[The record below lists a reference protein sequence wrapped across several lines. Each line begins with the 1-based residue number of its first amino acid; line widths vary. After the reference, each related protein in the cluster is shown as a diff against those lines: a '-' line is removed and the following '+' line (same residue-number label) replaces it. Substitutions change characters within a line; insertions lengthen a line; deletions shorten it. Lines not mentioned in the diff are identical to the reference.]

1 MTPITPPDPALQ
13 GLQAR
18 LLDFHHALRD
28 AGVPVAISDGM
39 DAMRA
44 ACVVDL
50 LDRAVLR
57 EALASTLT
65 SSASHRMAFDTLFD
79 IYFPRTSALP
89 GEGAAPAG
97 GAGTTGPP
105 DVRDPMDLLEELV
118 QRLLQGDLG
127 DGGAAIRRIAQE
139 VVAQLGRVEN
149 ADGSTSYFAYRVY
162 RHFNLRG
169 MLRRL
174 LQESGID
181 QAGDD
186 LAARLLADEFE
197 DRLRRLR
204 EEIDAEIR
212 RRQVEARGP
221 EAVAR
226 RAVKPLPEDV
236 DFFSITADE
245 QAHMRRAVRP
255 LARKLATRLAVK
267 RRRARDG
274 AFDVRRT
281 LRRALATGG
290 VPIDPAHRS
299 KKVHRPELVLIC
311 DVSGSVAAFAKFT
324 LMFTHALQGQFS
336 RVRSFAFIDTVDEV
350 TALFADG
357 DFGRG
362 MARMAAEADLVWL
375 DGHSDY
381 GHAFEV
387 FARRHRD
394 ALTPRTTVL
403 VLGDAR
409 NNYRAANAWALREI
423 RQHSKR
429 LFWLNPE
436 PRAQWDSGDSIAT
449 DYAVVCD
456 RMVEC
461 RNLAQLAAFI
471 ETVA

>member
-1 MTPITPPDPALQ
+1 MTAIIPPDPAMK

-39 DAMRA
+39 DAMQA
-44 ACVVDL
+44 AGAVDL

-57 EALASTLT
+57 EALASTMT
-65 SSASHRMAFDTLFD
+65 SSASHRLAFDTLFD
-79 IYFPRTSALP
+79 IYFPRTHVLP
-89 GEGAAPAG
+89 GEDDTEGAEAPA
-97 GAGTTGPP
+97 AAAQ
-105 DVRDPMDLLEELV
+105 VRAPMDFLSELID
-118 QRLLQGDLG
+118 RLAEGDEATL
-127 DGGAAIRRIAQE
+127 RRMAHEAVDQF
-139 VVAQLGRVEN
+139 GRVEN
-149 ADGSTSYFAYRVY
+149 ADGTTSYFAYRVY

-169 MLRRL
+169 LLRRL
-174 LQESGID
+174 LSE
-181 QAGDD
+181 AGLEDAGADGTDD
-186 LAARLLADEFE
+186 LVARLAADEFAARLQRF
-197 DRLRRLR
+197 R

-212 RRQVEARGP
+212 RRQVESRGP
-221 EAVAR
+221 EAIAT
-226 RAVKPLPEDV
+226 RAVRPLPEDV
-236 DFFSITADE
+236 DFFSVTVDE

-267 RRRARDG
+267 RKRARQG

-290 VPIDPAHRS
+290 VPIDPAFKS

-336 RVRSFAFIDTVDEV
+336 RVRSFAFIDTTDEV
-350 TALFADG
+350 TDLFADG

-362 MARMAAEADLVWL
+362 MARMNDEADLVWL

-387 FARRHRD
+387 FVRRYRE

-409 NNYRAANAWALREI
+409 NNYRAANIWALKEI
-423 RQHSKR
+423 GDHAKR
-429 LFWLNPE
+429 MFWLNPE
-436 PRAQWDSGDSIAT
+436 PATQWDSGDSIAA
-449 DYAVVCD
+449 DYARVCD

-461 RNLAQLAAFI
+461 RNLTQLAEFI
-471 ETVA
+471 EGVA

>member
-1 MTPITPPDPALQ
+1 MTAITPPDPSLK

-39 DAMRA
+39 DAMQA
-44 ACVVDL
+44 ATVVNL

-57 EALASTLT
+57 EALAATLT

-79 IYFPRTSALP
+79 IYFPRTHELE
-89 GEGAAPAG
+89 GEGAPGEDPA
-97 GAGTTGPP
+97 ADRPQ
-105 DVRDPMDLLEELV
+105 VRDPMDFLSDLI
-118 QRLLQGDLG
+118 QRLLEGDEATL
-127 DGGAAIRRIAQE
+127 RRMAQE
-139 VVAQLGRVEN
+139 AVAQFGRVEN

-169 MLRRL
+169 LLRRL
-174 LQESGID
+174 MQESGLED
-181 QAGDD
+181 DDD
-186 LAARLLADEFE
+186 LVARLAADEFAARLGRF
-197 DRLRRLR
+197 R

-212 RRQVEARGP
+212 RRQVESRGP
-221 EAVAR
+221 EAIAK
-226 RAVKPLPEDV
+226 RAVRPLPEDV

-267 RRRARDG
+267 RKRARDG
-274 AFDVRRT
+274 AFDIRRT
-281 LRRALATGG
+281 LRRALSTGG
-290 VPIDPAHRS
+290 VPIDPAFRS
-299 KKVHRPELVLIC
+299 KKIHRPELVLIC

-350 TALFADG
+350 THLFADG
-357 DFGRG
+357 DFGTG
-362 MARMAAEADLVWL
+362 MARMTQEADLVWL

-387 FARRHRD
+387 FARRYRQ

-409 NNYRAANAWALREI
+409 NNYRAANTWALKEI
-423 RQHSKR
+423 GDHSKR
-429 LFWLNPE
+429 MFWLNPE
-436 PRAQWDSGDSIAT
+436 PAGQWDSGDSIAL
-449 DYAVVCD
+449 DYARVCD
-456 RMVEC
+456 QMVEC
-461 RNLAQLAAFI
+461 RNLGQLASFI
-471 ETVA
+471 EQVA

>member
-1 MTPITPPDPALQ
+1 MTQITPPDPSMQ

-39 DAMRA
+39 NAMRA
-44 ACVVDL
+44 AGAIDL
-50 LDRAVLR
+50 LDREVLR
-57 EALASTLT
+57 EALAATST

-89 GEGAAPAG
+89 GEMADP
-97 GAGTTGPP
+97 TEPDGPGSP
-105 DVRDPMDLLEELV
+105 PLDPMDFLSDLVRQLLE
-118 QRLLQGDLG
+118 GD
-127 DGGAAIRRIAQE
+127 DAAVRRMAQDA
-139 VVAQLGRVEN
+139 VAQFGRVEN

-169 MLRRL
+169 LLRRL
-174 LQESGID
+174 MQEAGIE
-181 QAGDD
+181 GDD
-186 LAARLLADEFE
+186 GLTARLQADEFQE
-197 DRLRRLR
+197 RLRRLR

-221 EAVAR
+221 EAIAR
-226 RAVKPLPEDV
+226 RAVRPLPEDV

-274 AFDVRRT
+274 TFDVRRT

-290 VPIDPAHRS
+290 VPIDPAFRS
-299 KKVHRPELVLIC
+299 RKVHRPELVLIC

-336 RVRSFAFIDTVDEV
+336 KVRSFAFIDTVDEV
-350 TALFADG
+350 THLFADG
-357 DFGRG
+357 DFAQG
-362 MARMAAEADLVWL
+362 MARMNQEADLVWL

-387 FARRHRD
+387 FVRRHRS
-394 ALTPRTTVL
+394 ALTPRSTVL

-409 NNYRAANAWALREI
+409 NNYRAANTWALREI
-423 RQHSKR
+423 GEHSKR
-429 LFWLNPE
+429 VFWLNPE
-436 PRAQWDSGDSIAT
+436 PRVQWDSGDSIAG
-449 DYAVVCD
+449 DYAAVCD
-456 RMVEC
+456 QMAEC
-461 RNLAQLAAFI
+461 RNLTQLARFI
-471 ETVA
+471 EGMA

>member
-1 MTPITPPDPALQ
+1 MTALTPPDPSLQ

-44 ACVVDL
+44 ATAIDL

-79 IYFPRTSALP
+79 IYFPRTAGLP
-89 GEGAAPAG
+89 GEGEGDPTGTADPTAP
-97 GAGTTGPP
+97 TGP
-105 DVRDPMDLLEELV
+105 RDPMDFLS
-118 QRLLQGDLG
+118 DL
-127 DGGAAIRRIAQE
+127 IAQLME
-139 VVAQLGRVEN
+139 GDDATLRRMAQEAVGSFGRVEN

-169 MLRRL
+169 LLRRL
-174 LQESGID
+174 MQDSGMD
-181 QAGDD
+181 EADD
-186 LAARLLADEFE
+186 ELMRRLAEDEFAARLQRF
-197 DRLRRLR
+197 R

-212 RRQVEARGP
+212 RRQVEERGP

-226 RAVKPLPEDV
+226 RAVRPLPEDV
-236 DFFSITADE
+236 DFFSTTADE

-274 AFDVRRT
+274 TVDVRRT
-281 LRRALATGG
+281 LRRALGSGG
-290 VPIDPAHRS
+290 VPIDPAFRS

-336 RVRSFAFIDTVDEV
+336 KVRSFAFIDTVDEV
-350 TALFADG
+350 THLFDDG
-357 DFGRG
+357 DFARG
-362 MARMAAEADLVWL
+362 MARMGEEADLVWL

-387 FARRHRD
+387 FARRYRT

-409 NNYRAANAWALREI
+409 NNYRAANTWALREI
-423 RQHSKR
+423 REHAKR
-429 LFWLNPE
+429 LYWLNPE
-436 PRAQWDSGDSIAT
+436 PATQWDSGDSVAS
-449 DYAVVCD
+449 DYAVVAD
-456 RMVEC
+456 QMVEC
-461 RNLAQLAAFI
+461 RNLTQLAAFI
-471 ETVA
+471 EKIA

>member
-1 MTPITPPDPALQ
+1 MTAITPPDPSLQ

-39 DAMRA
+39 DAMQA
-44 ACVVDL
+44 AAVIPL
-50 LDRAVLR
+50 LRRDVFR
-57 EALASTLT
+57 EALAATLT

-79 IYFPRTSALP
+79 IYFPRTHALL
-89 GEGAAPAG
+89 GEEEAPAG
-97 GAGTTGPP
+97 ALAEQGQPSRP
-105 DVRDPMDLLEELV
+105 RDPVDFLQDLIRQLLEGNDATL
-118 QRLLQGDLG
+118 
-127 DGGAAIRRIAQE
+127 RRMAQE
-139 VVAQLGRVEN
+139 AVGQFGRVEN

-169 MLRRL
+169 LLRRL
-174 LQESGID
+174 MQESGMES
-181 QAGDD
+181 ADD
-186 LAARLLADEFE
+186 ELTARLAADEFE
-197 DRLRRLR
+197 ARLQRFRQ
-204 EEIDAEIR
+204 EIDAEIR
-212 RRQVEARGP
+212 RRQVESRGP
-221 EAVAR
+221 DAIAKRAAR
-226 RAVKPLPEDV
+226 PLPEDV

-245 QAHMRRAVRP
+245 QAHMKRAVRP

-267 RRRARDG
+267 RKRANDG
-274 AFDVRRT
+274 TFDVRRT

-290 VPIDPAHRS
+290 VPIDPSFKAKR
-299 KKVHRPELVLIC
+299 VHRPELILIC

-350 TALFADG
+350 THLFADG

-362 MARMAAEADLVWL
+362 MARMTQEADLVWL

-387 FARRHRD
+387 FARRYREV
-394 ALTPRTTVL
+394 LTPRSTVL

-409 NNYRAANAWALREI
+409 NNYRAANAWALKEI
-423 RQHSKR
+423 KDHSKR

-436 PRAQWDSGDSIAT
+436 PATQWDSGDSVAS
-449 DYAVVCD
+449 DYAHVCD

-461 RNLAQLAAFI
+461 RNLNQLAGFI
-471 ETVA
+471 EQLA

>member
-1 MTPITPPDPALQ
+1 MAGTVTPPDPSLQ

-44 ACVVDL
+44 AGVIDL
-50 LDRAVLR
+50 LDRASFR
-57 EALASTLT
+57 EALAATLT

-89 GEGAAPAG
+89 GEEEAPGSHVAG
-97 GAGTTGPP
+97 RP
-105 DVRDPMDLLEELV
+105 DQPLDPMDFLQQLV
-118 QRLLQGDLG
+118 EALQGADDATL
-127 DGGAAIRRIAQE
+127 RRMAQE
-139 VVAQLGRVEN
+139 AVGQFGRVEN
-149 ADGSTSYFAYRVY
+149 ADGSQSYFAYRVY

-169 MLRRL
+169 LLRRL
-174 LQESGID
+174 LQESGIEG
-181 QAGDD
+181 QDD
-186 LAARLLADEFE
+186 LVSRLMADEFE
-197 DRLRRLR
+197 ARLQRFR

-212 RRQVEARGP
+212 RRQVEERGP
-221 EAVAR
+221 EAIAKRAAR
-226 RAVKPLPEDV
+226 PLPEDV
-236 DFFSITADE
+236 DFFSTTADE

-267 RRRARDG
+267 RKRARDG
-274 AFDVRRT
+274 TFDIRRT

-290 VPIDPAHRS
+290 VPIDPAFRS

-336 RVRSFAFIDTVDEV
+336 KVRSFAFIDTVDEV
-350 TALFADG
+350 THLFADG
-357 DFGRG
+357 DFATG
-362 MARMAAEADLVWL
+362 MARMAEEADLVWL

-387 FARRHRD
+387 FARRHLA
-394 ALTPRTTVL
+394 ALSPRTTVL

-409 NNYRAANAWALREI
+409 NNYRAANTWALREI
-423 RQHSKR
+423 ADHAKR
-429 LFWLNPE
+429 TFWLNPE
-436 PRAQWDSGDSIAT
+436 PATQWDSGDSVAR

-461 RNLAQLAAFI
+461 RNLTQLAAFI

>member
-1 MTPITPPDPALQ
+1 VPAITPPDPSMQ

-28 AGVPVAISDGM
+28 AGVPTAISDGM

-44 ACVVDL
+44 TGVIDL
-50 LDRAVLR
+50 MDRAALR
-57 EALASTLT
+57 EALAATLT
-65 SSASHRMAFDTLFD
+65 SSVSHRTAFDTLFD
-79 IYFPRTSALP
+79 IYFPRTHALP
-89 GEGAAPAG
+89 GEDQAPAG
-97 GAGTTGPP
+97 APSGDPRSDRPT
-105 DVRDPMDLLEELV
+105 DPMDFLQQLIDQLLD
-118 QRLLQGDLG
+118 GDDATL
-127 DGGAAIRRIAQE
+127 RQMAQE
-139 VVAQLGRVEN
+139 AVGQFGRVEN

-169 MLRRL
+169 LLRRL
-174 LQESGID
+174 MQESGMD
-181 QAGDD
+181 EQDD
-186 LAARLLADEFE
+186 LASRLAADEFE
-197 DRLRRLR
+197 AKLQRFR

-221 EAVAR
+221 DSIAK
-226 RAVKPLPEDV
+226 RATRPLPEDV

-245 QAHMRRAVRP
+245 QLHMRRAVRP

-267 RRRARDG
+267 RKRARDG
-274 AFDVRRT
+274 VFDVRRT

-290 VPIDPAHRS
+290 VPIDPAYKA

-336 RVRSFAFIDTVDEV
+336 RVRSFAFIDTCDEV
-350 TALFADG
+350 TDLFADG

-362 MARMAAEADLVWL
+362 MARMNEEADLVWL

-387 FARRHRD
+387 FAAKYKV

-409 NNYRAANAWALREI
+409 NNYRAANVWALAEI
-423 RQHSKR
+423 ARNAKR
-429 LFWLNPE
+429 TFWLNPE
-436 PRAQWDSGDSIAT
+436 PATQWNSGDSIAG
-449 DYAVVCD
+449 DYARVCD
-456 RMVEC
+456 QMVEC
-461 RNLAQLAAFI
+461 RNLTQLAAFI
-471 ETVA
+471 ERVV